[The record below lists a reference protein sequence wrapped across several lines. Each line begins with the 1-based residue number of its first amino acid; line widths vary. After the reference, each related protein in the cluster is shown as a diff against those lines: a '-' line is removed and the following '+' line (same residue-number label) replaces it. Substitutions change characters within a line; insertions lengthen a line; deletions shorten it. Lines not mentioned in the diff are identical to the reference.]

1 MKSLKKKIIVILS
14 VMSLL
19 LVFISLMVSLIF
31 PALHISPAYP
41 FILIFFYVI
50 TLLIILILGKSMQ
63 KRVGYFVNSYMIVTF
78 VKLIF
83 FSLVIIV
90 YLISNKAD
98 AIPFVVTFF
107 VYYLFYAIFEVVALR
122 QMSESAK

>member
-1 MKSLKKKIIVILS
+1 MKSLKKKIILILS

-19 LVFISLMVSLIF
+19 LVFVSLMISLIF
-31 PALHISPAYP
+31 SALHISPAYP
-41 FILIFFYVI
+41 YILIFFYLI
-50 TLLIILILGKSMQ
+50 TLLVIVILGKSMQ
-63 KRVGYFVNSYMIVTF
+63 KRIGYFVNSYMIVTF

-83 FSLVIIV
+83 FSLVIV
-90 YLISNKAD
+90 AYLFTNKAD